1 MNYDLSIIIAHFKPL
16 NLIENPL
23 IKTISEIN
31 NQIDKYNIEIIIAD
45 DGSFHNFSFDEE
57 NVNTKI
63 INDKKVYVLEN
74 EKLKSFLNI
83 QKIKVPNI
91 SKWIYYPKVNNS
103 MNKAFVTNCS
113 VHISEADNLL
123 LLDDDNYFISK
134 NSISNLMELFKNY
147 DLIIG
152 QIKDNNNRLR
162 SYGSFRVQG
171 IGIGI
176 KKSIFNKIGGLGE
189 WTSDFSCAV
198 DSDFWIKLYNYNQ
211 EFNLKGCY
219 TNQISTFDSFFKRWK
234 KYTKLFKE
242 IKLRKKFYKL
252 YKCKNYKN
260 HKSNLARQKKLWLD
274 NLIK

>member
-1 MNYDLSIIIAHFKPL
+1 MNYNLSVIIAHFRPL

-23 IKTISEIN
+23 IRTINEIN
-31 NQIDKYNIEIIIAD
+31 NQKNHYNIEIIIAD
-45 DGSFHNFSFDEE
+45 DGSSYNFSFDDE

-63 INDKKVYVLEN
+63 INDKKVYILEN
-74 EKLKSFLNI
+74 EKLESFLNI

-91 SKWIYYPKVNNS
+91 SKWVYYPKVNKS

-113 VHISEADNLL
+113 VKISKSNNLL
-123 LLDDDNYFISK
+123 FLDDDNYFISK

-162 SYGSFRVQG
+162 SYDSFRVQG
-171 IGIGI
+171 TTIGI

-198 DSDFWIKLYNYNQ
+198 DSDFWIKLYNYHQ
-211 EFNLKGCY
+211 DFNLKGCY
-219 TNQISTFDSFFKRWK
+219 TNQISTFDSFSKRWK
-234 KYTKLFKE
+234 KYTKFFKE

-260 HKSNLARQKKLWLD
+260 HKSNLARQKKIWLD